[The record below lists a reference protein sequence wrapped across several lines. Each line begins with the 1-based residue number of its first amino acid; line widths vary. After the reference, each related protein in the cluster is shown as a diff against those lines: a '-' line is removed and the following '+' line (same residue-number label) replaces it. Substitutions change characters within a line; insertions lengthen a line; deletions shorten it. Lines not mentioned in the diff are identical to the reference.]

1 MSTTSTE
8 PTGSTEPTA
17 TTEPPAQ
24 AETDWEAEA
33 KKWEKRSKDNYAA
46 AKRAADLEKQLAQ
59 FTQANKTEAELLTER
74 ATTAE
79 TARDDYRGRYR
90 GLLISQALTS
100 AASNAG
106 AVDIETVVTVA
117 RARGGIDID
126 DQDQVTGV
134 DKVLAQLVKDKPHL
148 FRAAP
153 AAARDATAHNAASM
167 ALNGDPL
174 LQSIVAA
181 VGGSTQT

>member
-8 PTGSTEPTA
+8 ADPTA
-17 TTEPPAQ
+17 EATTTEPPAQ

-33 KKWEKRSKDNYAA
+33 KKWEKRSKDNYVA
-46 AKRAADLEKQLAQ
+46 AKRATELEKQLAQ

-79 TARDDYRGRYR
+79 GERDDMRGKYRN
-90 GLLISQALTS
+90 LLVSQALTN
-100 AASNAG
+100 AATSAG
-106 AVDIETVVTVA
+106 AIDVETVVTVA

-126 DQDQVTGV
+126 DSDAVTGV
-134 DKVLAQLVKDKPHL
+134 EAVIAKLAKDKPHL

-153 AAARDATAHNAASM
+153 AAARDATATNPPM

-174 LQSIVAA
+174 LQSVIAA
-181 VGGSTQT
+181 VGGNPQT